1 MSIHDRALTCD
12 AAAIARARRIAR
24 IALDDDMPL
33 SAGLLTEAADTL
45 ATSGSPLDWDRARD
59 LRRRA
64 RLMRL
69 LDPGLLAIAAVIV
82 WGVALVT
89 IVVGGR

>member
-69 LDPGLLAIAAVIV
+69 LDPGLLAVAVIV
-82 WGVALVT
+82 VWGIALMNLVM
-89 IVVGGR
+89 GGQ

>member
-1 MSIHDRALTCD
+1 MSIHDRSIHTD
-12 AAAIARARRIAR
+12 AAIARARRIAR
-24 IALDDDMPL
+24 IALEEDVPL
-33 SAGLLTEAADTL
+33 SAGILTEAADTL
-45 ATSGSPLDWDRARD
+45 ARSGSPLDWDRARD